1 MTLQPKLPANPQP
14 QWHTI
19 LLVEDEPFVRDATA
33 SILQR
38 AGHEVLTA
46 EDATEALQ
54 VYEQCH
60 GNIDLLI
67 TDMVLPGKTG
77 KQLGDDLRQQSLDL
91 AVLITSGYSNQECDI
106 ERPEART
113 FFLAKPYSRRALLE
127 KVEKILEAAPLS
139 RAATQAG

>member
-1 MTLQPKLPANPQP
+1 MTLQPDLPANPQP
-14 QWHTI
+14 QRRTV

-38 AGHEVLTA
+38 AGFDVLAA
-46 EDATEALQ
+46 EDAREALQ

-60 GNIDLLI
+60 GNIDLVM

-77 KQLGDDLRQQSLDL
+77 KQLGEDLRRQSPDL
-91 AVLITSGYSNQECDI
+91 AVLVTSGYSNQECDI
-106 ERPEART
+106 ELPEART
-113 FFLAKPYSRRALLE
+113 FFLAKPYSRRSLLE
-127 KVEKILEAAPLS
+127 KVAKIFEAAPLS